1 MDQLRWI
8 LLALGAL
15 VLLGLALFEARRRQ
29 HASEQPDPLTVRQEP
44 VLDPDLSLDLS
55 DSRDSDISRRDPPL
69 VMIDDLADVADGMGF
84 EVADEVAVDRPGR
97 QDAAGAVSWTD
108 EDDAGAAV
116 QWPPLQQD
124 RILWLRVAPQA
135 GQTFNGRALR
145 LSLTAC
151 GLFIGPQDIFHRT
164 DAQGHVLASAANL
177 VRPGSFDLAQMDGQ
191 TFRGVHV
198 FAVLPSP
205 LPPPQLFDELVA
217 LADELAARL
226 SGVVQD
232 EQGVLLDD
240 AKIAQLHGSLVSP
253 VAEDPGAAG

>member
-8 LLALGAL
+8 LLAIGAL

-29 HASEQPDPLTVRQEP
+29 HAAEQPDPLIVRQEP

-55 DSRDSDISRRDPPL
+55 DSRDSDLSRRDPPL
-69 VMIDDLADVADGMGF
+69 VMIDDMGDVAEGMGF
-84 EVADEVAVDRPGR
+84 EVAGEVAVDRPGR
-97 QDAAGAVSWTD
+97 PESAAVSWTD
-108 EDDAGAAV
+108 EDDTGAPV
-116 QWPPLQQD
+116 QWPPLRQD

-205 LPPPQLFDELVA
+205 LPPPQLLDELVA

-240 AKIAQLHGSLVSP
+240 AKIAQLHGSLVGAG
-253 VAEDPGAAG
+253 AEDSGAAG

>member
-8 LLALGAL
+8 LLGIGAL
-15 VLLGLALFEARRRQ
+15 VLVGLALFEARRRHHVAAQ
-29 HASEQPDPLTVRQEP
+29 SDPLIVRQEP
-44 VLDPDLSLDLS
+44 VLDAELDLNL
-55 DSRDSDISRRDPPL
+55 DETRQGDTSRKDPPL
-69 VMIDDLADVADGMGF
+69 VMVDDLDQVSEGMGF
-84 EVADEVAVDRPGR
+84 EVANEVAVDRPGR
-97 QDAAGAVSWTD
+97 SESGLAWSAD
-108 EDDAGAAV
+108 EDAGAPV

-124 RILWLRVAPQA
+124 RILWLRVAPPA
-135 GQTFNGRALR
+135 GQTFNGRTLR

-177 VRPGSFDLAQMDGQ
+177 MRPGSFDLAQMDGQ
-191 TFRGVHV
+191 QFRGVHV

-226 SGVVQD
+226 SGEVQD
-232 EQGVLLDD
+232 EHGVLLDD
-240 AKIAQLHGSLVSP
+240 GKIAQMHATLV
-253 VAEDPGAAG
+253 VAGPEDAGVAG